1 MGWEQFKS
9 LKLDPSKEPRIKKSY
24 SVTGDILSFQICPR
38 QYGMYT
44 HHGFHPAHMIQMW
57 FGLTIHQVL
66 NKLNQQYTGVL
77 DPKKKGQVPSSEDV
91 KQFFEHV
98 TDNLAAV
105 GIRAINQHEK
115 ELALNVIQ
123 EFNRI
128 EGPLLYPNIVE
139 TEYKFQSN
147 LENYI
152 LEGIVDVLKHSES
165 DKIPLPEDF
174 DNIEIWDYKAA
185 RNPQVSQPGKKINDQ
200 KIEKYRYQMRVYAQ
214 LYKLKTGKFP
224 RCGRLYFMNE
234 LMDKS
239 PDDTRRERAIISID
253 FTNPEEIK
261 KITKAMETFDG
272 TVKQIEHCRESDRW
286 APPKFEDI
294 HDKDTCDGCDLRW
307 NCSSVRYKP
316 RFP

>member
-1 MGWEQFKS
+1 
-9 LKLDPSKEPRIKKSY
+9 
-24 SVTGDILSFQICPR
+24 
-38 QYGMYT
+38 
-44 HHGFHPAHMIQMW
+44 MW

-77 DPKKKGQVPSSEDV
+77 DPSKKGQIPSSDDV
-91 KQFFEHV
+91 KRFFEHV
-98 TDNLAAV
+98 TDNLSAV
-105 GIRAINQHEK
+105 GIRAINKHEK

-128 EGPLLYPNIVE
+128 EGPLLYHNIVE

-152 LEGIVDVLKHSES
+152 LEGIVDVLRHSES
-165 DKIPLPEDF
+165 DKTPLPADF

-185 RNPQVSQPGKKINDQ
+185 RNPQVAQLGKKNNER
-200 KIEKYRYQMRVYAQ
+200 KIEKYRYQMHVYAQ

-224 RCGRLYFMNE
+224 RYGRLYFMNE
-234 LMDKS
+234 LMDNS
-239 PDDTRRERAIISID
+239 PDDTKRERAIISID
-253 FTNPEEIK
+253 FTNPAELK
-261 KITKAMETFDG
+261 KITKAMETFDD
-272 TVKQIEHCRESDRW
+272 TVKQIELCRESDRW
-286 APPKFEDI
+286 EPPKPEDI

-307 NCSSVRYKP
+307 NCKSVSYKP